1 MTENFDMSRQES
13 AVETEPNLSEL
24 KKEVEITP
32 STLKDITNKGTFTL
46 IQRNSSKEL
55 SNWATMPKTV
65 STSKE
70 PKRLSFTLQKLKRF

>member
-55 SNWATMPKTV
+55 SN
-65 STSKE
+65 
-70 PKRLSFTLQKLKRF
+70 